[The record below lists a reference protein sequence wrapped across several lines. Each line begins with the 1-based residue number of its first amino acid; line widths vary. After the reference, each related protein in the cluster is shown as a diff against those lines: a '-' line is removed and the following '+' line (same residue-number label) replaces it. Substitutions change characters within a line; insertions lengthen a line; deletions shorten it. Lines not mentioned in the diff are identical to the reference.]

1 MSNNILVQC
10 KYFKLLFYITIT
22 GNEYMFIGR
31 RGMGFLIN
39 NRIDVLDTEGKF
51 LEARVIDVSSLFN
64 KFVRIYF

>member
-10 KYFKLLFYITIT
+10 KNLKPIFYITNT
-22 GNEYMFIGR
+22 GIEYMFVGR

-51 LEARVIDVSSLFN
+51 LEARVIDVSSLLFLC
-64 KFVRIYF
+64 